1 MFSRARAA
9 FASAVNMAAIA
20 LGLSI
25 SRGPMPSAAPHEP
38 RHIEPPRKPRAQR
51 NAPRKRR
58 SSTSWWLSGRR
69 THAQEMGRR
78 CRQIAREQLTTSNGL
93 WYPEWHVNSHGT
105 MIRH

>member
-20 LGLSI
+20 LGLVASH
-25 SRGPMPSAAPHEP
+25 GPIVPTATARPP
-38 RHIEPPRKPRAQR
+38 RVEPPRMPRARR

-58 SSTSWWLSGRR
+58 SSSFWR
-69 THAQEMGRR
+69 TRTQAQEMGRR